1 MNCGKNGHKGS
12 ECRMPKATCEWC
24 KRVGHRTEQ
33 HDLAMR
39 IEHIESKDEKR
50 GEKVGV
56 GIAQVDDWDE
66 EEATASYLV
75 L

>member
-1 MNCGKNGHKGS
+1 MVQENRTS
-12 ECRMPKATCEWC
+12 
-24 KRVGHRTEQ
+24 HRTTRS
-33 HDLAMR
+33 MR

-56 GIAQVDDWDE
+56 GIAQVDDWNE